1 MTKETPLKVSWT
13 LTVDM
18 VFEEDQILL
27 SFFEKYEADEE
38 DLLKQDVIKYVG
50 TGHFGEKIT
59 EEMTTGESLED
70 VSGQLANFEADNTY
84 LILDVKSPGL
94 VG

>member
-1 MTKETPLKVSWT
+1 MTKETPSKVSCA
-13 LTVDM
+13 LTPDM

-70 VSGQLANFEADNTY
+70 VSRQLQAVFLLNFRCQVLRTRR
-84 LILDVKSPGL
+84 LI
-94 VG
+94 